1 MKLITLDRLN
11 TFLTKLLFLFA
22 TKKELKKAA
31 DNQVSESIEPSDG
44 GSNWIEVKT
53 EDLYVGVSESTE
65 QNVLWME
72 VKDGNT

>member
-11 TFLTKLLFLFA
+11 TFLTKLLSLFA
-22 TKKELKKAA
+22 TKKELKKVV
-31 DNQVSESIEPSDG
+31 DNQVSVSIESSDG
-44 GSNWIEVKT
+44 SSNWIEVKT
-53 EDLYVGVSESTE
+53 EDLYVGGSEPTG

>member
-11 TFLTKLLFLFA
+11 TFLTKLLSLFA
-22 TKKELKKAA
+22 TKKELKKAV
-31 DNQVSESIEPSDG
+31 DNQVSVSIEPSDG
-44 GSNWIEVKT
+44 SSNWIEVKT
-53 EDLYVGVSESTE
+53 EDLYVGGSESTE

>member
-11 TFLTKLLFLFA
+11 TFLTKLLSLFA
-22 TKKELKKAA
+22 TKKEPKKAV
-31 DNQVSESIEPSDG
+31 DNQVSVSIEPSDG
-44 GSNWIEVKT
+44 SSNWIEVKT
-53 EDLYVGVSESTE
+53 EDLYVGGSEPTE

>member
-11 TFLTKLLFLFA
+11 TFLTKLLSLFA
-22 TKKELKKAA
+22 TKKELKKVV
-31 DNQVSESIEPSDG
+31 DNQVSVSIESSDG
-44 GSNWIEVKT
+44 SSNWIEVKT
-53 EDLYVGVSESTE
+53 EDLYVGGSEPTE